1 MSRKTT
7 RAGHVR
13 TTAILA
19 GLLLPLLAPAVPVR
33 AGNFASAAPADPPAL
48 APAAEA
54 APARP
59 SIVLV
64 LTDDQDASL
73 AAYMPN
79 LKALARQ
86 GATFT
91 RAYYNDPLCGP
102 SRATIL
108 TGLYDHNTGVTA
120 NDHRL
125 FYDAG
130 LPGRT
135 VAVWLHAA
143 GYRTGFV
150 GKYLNEYPAPA
161 PATYVPP
168 GWDYW
173 VARLGETTDETW
185 RSSTEFDY
193 DLNDNGTVVHHG
205 GAPSDYATDVYRA
218 KAVGFVRKA
227 AADGVPFFLEL
238 ATHAPHF
245 PATPA
250 PRDAALFPDAQGAP
264 GALVRRGRR
273 QRQAGLR
280 PRPAAV
286 RPRQRRREVPA
297 AGPLAAGGRRR
308 AEGDHGRAGRG
319 RAAGE
324 HLRRVRLRQRLRA
337 GPAPPPRREEHALRG
352 DDPDAAL
359 RARPRRPR
367 RGSSCRRWW
376 ATSTWRR
383 PSPSGRA
390 RPRPAGLDGRSFA
403 PLLRP
408 GAPGPGAWRQAY
420 PLNQLSRV
428 GIPSWRGVRT
438 RRYTYV
444 EYATG
449 ERELYDNAPT
459 RTSSR
464 TSPRRPTR
472 ACSRGWRGG
481 PPPSPPAQDRPV
493 NRSRISRSRDGTAPR
508 GGQAVALGH
517 ADGVDA
523 GGRDGG
529 ARVDRRRASAS
540 TSPSPIRSIGGRN
553 PRV

>member
-19 GLLLPLLAPAVPVR
+19 GLLLPLLVPAVPVR
-33 AGNFASAAPADPPAL
+33 AGDLASAAPADPPVL

-54 APARP
+54 ASGKP
-59 SIVLV
+59 SIVLI

-73 AAYMPN
+73 TSVMPN

-91 RAYYNDPLCGP
+91 HAYYNDPLCAP

-108 TGLYDHNTGVTA
+108 TGLYDHDTGVTA

-135 VAVWLHAA
+135 IAVWLHAA

-173 VARLGETTDETW
+173 VAHLGETTDETW

-193 DLNDNGTVVHHG
+193 DLNNNGTVVHRG
-205 GAPSDYATDVYRA
+205 GAPADYATDVYRA
-218 KAVGFVRKA
+218 RAVGFVREA
-227 AADGVPFFLEL
+227 VADRVPFFLEL

-250 PRDAALFPDAQGAP
+250 PRDAALFPALEAPRVPSFNEADVSDKPAYVRALPRFDPADVDAKYRERARSLQAVDDALKAITDALAADGRLANTYVVFTSDNGFELGPHRIGGQKSTPYEETVRMPLYVRGP
-264 GALVRRGRR
+264 GVR
-273 QRQAGLR
+273 AGLVL
-280 PRPAAV
+280 PQMVGNVDLAPTFAAWAG
-286 RPRQRRREVPA
+286 A
-297 AGPLAAGGRRR
+297 AA
-308 AEGDHGRAGRG
+308 
-319 RAAGE
+319 
-324 HLRRVRLRQRLRA
+324 
-337 GPAPPPRREEHALRG
+337 
-352 DDPDAAL
+352 
-359 RARPRRPR
+359 
-367 RGSSCRRWW
+367 
-376 ATSTWRR
+376 
-383 PSPSGRA
+383 
-390 RPRPAGLDGRSFA
+390 PAGLDGRSLA

-408 GAPGPGAWRQAY
+408 GAPGPEAWRRAY
-420 PLNQLSRV
+420 PLNQLSRQ

-449 ERELYDNAPT
+449 EKELYDNVDNPYQLQSIAKTADPGLLANLAG
-459 RTSSR
+459 RTAALA
-464 TSPRRPTR
+464 
-472 ACSRGWRGG
+472 AC
-481 PPPSPPAQDRPV
+481 
-493 NRSRISRSRDGTAPR
+493 
-508 GGQAVALGH
+508 
-517 ADGVDA
+517 A
-523 GGRDGG
+523 G
-529 ARVDRRRASAS
+529 S
-540 TSPSPIRSIGGRN
+540 TCQQIENQPI
-553 PRV
+553 P

>member
-19 GLLLPLLAPAVPVR
+19 GLLLPLLVPAVPVR
-33 AGNFASAAPADPPAL
+33 AGDLASAAPADPPVL

-54 APARP
+54 ASGKP
-59 SIVLV
+59 SIVLI

-73 AAYMPN
+73 TSVMPN

-91 RAYYNDPLCGP
+91 HAYYNDPLCAP

-108 TGLYDHNTGVTA
+108 TGLYDHDTGVTA

-135 VAVWLHAA
+135 IAVWLHAA
-143 GYRTGFV
+143 GYRIGFV

-173 VARLGETTDETW
+173 VAHLGETTGETW

-193 DLNDNGTVVHHG
+193 DLNNNGTVVHRG
-205 GAPSDYATDVYRA
+205 GAPADYATDVYRA
-218 KAVGFVRKA
+218 KAVGFVREA
-227 AADGVPFFLEL
+227 VADRVPFFLEL

-250 PRDAALFPDAQGAP
+250 PRDAALFPALEAPRVPSFNEADVSDKPAYVRALPRFDPADVDAKYRERARSLQAVDDALKAITDALAADGRLANTYVVFTSDNGFELGPHRIGGQKSTPYEETVRMPLYVRGP
-264 GALVRRGRR
+264 GVR
-273 QRQAGLR
+273 AGLVL
-280 PRPAAV
+280 PQMVGNVDLAPTFAAWAG
-286 RPRQRRREVPA
+286 A
-297 AGPLAAGGRRR
+297 AA
-308 AEGDHGRAGRG
+308 
-319 RAAGE
+319 
-324 HLRRVRLRQRLRA
+324 
-337 GPAPPPRREEHALRG
+337 
-352 DDPDAAL
+352 
-359 RARPRRPR
+359 
-367 RGSSCRRWW
+367 
-376 ATSTWRR
+376 
-383 PSPSGRA
+383 
-390 RPRPAGLDGRSFA
+390 PAGLDGRSLA

-408 GAPGPGAWRQAY
+408 GAPGPGALRQAY

-444 EYATG
+444 EYATD
-449 ERELYDNAPT
+449 EKELYDNTSDPYQLRNIAATADPALLGKLARRTAALAACKGGGCRTLEDAP
-459 RTSSR
+459 
-464 TSPRRPTR
+464 
-472 ACSRGWRGG
+472 
-481 PPPSPPAQDRPV
+481 
-493 NRSRISRSRDGTAPR
+493 
-508 GGQAVALGH
+508 L
-517 ADGVDA
+517 
-523 GGRDGG
+523 
-529 ARVDRRRASAS
+529 
-540 TSPSPIRSIGGRN
+540 
-553 PRV
+553 